1 MHSTTPYKTA
11 VHRLATGRMLSVA
24 GGEVAFVA
32 LMALVF
38 GRTHSA
44 IWGSAALL
52 AVIGT
57 YGIAA
62 PFAGMLGDRYDRRV
76 VMICSDVAGAAI
88 NVALVFAHAPTMLI
102 GLAALGAVAQSP
114 YLSSSQAAIP
124 NLVPPD
130 QLVWANSVRSRA
142 SNFGFMLGPVA
153 GGVLVASVGG
163 SFAFAFNAAMLAA
176 SAALAWT
183 VRGSFSETTGEK
195 LRGGLGAGFAF
206 LWNDRVLRWITG
218 AWVLILAGVGAL
230 LVSEFPLAE
239 LFGAGSLGYGLLIS
253 SWGAGTLL
261 GSVIAARGVRRS
273 TYWSLVAGT
282 LGLSLMLGSVAIAP
296 FLWIVCITQ
305 LIGGVFDTFV
315 NVAEETVRQQ
325 RTPDELR
332 SRVFAAGEAIVV
344 IAMSASIAVGGPLIQ
359 AAGPRAAYALT
370 GVLGV
375 LATLTIWWGAW
386 ELHTQKVAA
395 DAQEGEG
402 EQYPVDGHAPGD
414 VFEGATHRAGDREYA
429 QV

>member
-1 MHSTTPYKTA
+1 MHITTPYKTA
-11 VHRLATGRMLSVA
+11 VHRLAIGRMLSVA

-38 GRTHSA
+38 ERTHSA

-57 YGIAA
+57 YGLAA
-62 PFAGMLGDRYDRRV
+62 PFAGMLGDRYDRRI
-76 VMICSDVAGAAI
+76 VMICSDSAAAVI
-88 NVALVFAHAPTMLI
+88 NLGLVFVHAPVPMI
-102 GLAALGAVAQSP
+102 ALAALGAVAQSP

-124 NLVPPD
+124 NLVPSD
-130 QLVWANSVRSRA
+130 QLVWANAVRSRA
-142 SNFGFMLGPVA
+142 SNLGFMLGPVS
-153 GGVLVASVGG
+153 GGVLVATVGG
-163 SFAFAFNAAMLAA
+163 SYAFAFNALALA
-176 SAALAWT
+176 VSAALAWSI
-183 VRGSFSETTGEK
+183 VGSFSANAGEK
-195 LRGGLGAGFAF
+195 VRGGLGAGFAF
-206 LWNDRVLRWITG
+206 LWNDRVLRFITA

-239 LFGAGSLGYGLLIS
+239 LFGAGAVGYGLLIG
-253 SWGAGTLL
+253 SWGAGTLI
-261 GSVIAARGVRRS
+261 GSVFAARGVKRS

-282 LGLSLMLGSVAIAP
+282 LGLSIMLGSVALIP
-296 FLWIVCITQ
+296 FLWLVCVSQ
-305 LIGGVFDTFV
+305 LIGGIFDTFV

-344 IAMSASIAVGGPLIQ
+344 IAMSASIAVGGPLIE
-359 AAGPRAAYALT
+359 AAGPRAAYAVT
-370 GVLGV
+370 GLLGI

-395 DAQEGEG
+395 DAAAAGG
-402 EQYPVDGHAPGD
+402 DSPDGHAPGD
-414 VFEGATHRAGDREYA
+414 VLEAAGRLGTNEEYA
-429 QV
+429 RV